1 MKRTLT
7 SLIALLVIAALVTAI
22 PGRSVSGHGDEA
34 TPAAMS
40 MGAAYL
46 MIANSGTEA
55 DRLIAGSTSVAA
67 TVEIHEIVD
76 VEGVMKMQ
84 PLADGLEIPAG
95 GSVELKPGGYHI
107 MLIGLTESLTDGA
120 TYELTLTFATA
131 GDVKLMVPVY
141 VSEDAA
147 VAAMTAMPPAPVTAG
162 TLTLSNF
169 WSRSAPAMGAD
180 STATSGATGAAFMV
194 ITNAGTEAD
203 KLIGG
208 TTHVAETVEIHEMK
222 EGSGGVMEMS
232 PVEGGLE
239 VPAGGSVELKSGSY
253 HIMLIGLKEDL
264 IAGTTY
270 ELTLTFEKAG
280 DVTIVVPVQANAMD
294 VSTPSAPVTVG
305 SITVSGQWSR
315 MAPAMNSD
323 SMDMGEGTPASGM

>member
-1 MKRTLT
+1 MKRTFT
-7 SLIALLVIAALVTAI
+7 SLIALMVVAALMTAI
-22 PGRSVSGHGDEA
+22 PGQSVSAQADDAA
-34 TPAAMS
+34 TPATMS

-55 DRLIAGSTSVAA
+55 DKLIGGSTTVAS
-67 TVEIHEIVD
+67 TVEIHEIID
-76 VEGVMKMQ
+76 VEGVMKML
-84 PLADGLEIPAG
+84 PLAEGLDIPAG

-107 MLIGLTESLTDGA
+107 MLIGLTESLTDGM
-120 TYELTLTFATA
+120 TYELTLTFATT

-147 VAAMTAMPPAPVTAG
+147 MAATPVAPVTAG

-180 STATSGATGAAFMV
+180 STASSGATAAAFML

-203 KLIGG
+203 KLIAVK
-208 TTHVAETVEIHEMK
+208 TDVAETAEIHQMK

-239 VPAGGSVELKSGSY
+239 IPVGGSVELKPGSF
-253 HIMLIGLKEDL
+253 HVMLIGLKEDL
-264 IAGTTY
+264 TAGTSY

-280 DVTIVVPVQANAMD
+280 DVTIVVPVQANVMD
-294 VSTPSAPVTVG
+294 VATPAAPVTVG
-305 SITVSGQWSR
+305 SITISGQWTR
-315 MAPAMNSD
+315 MAPALNSD
-323 SMDMGEGTPASGM
+323 SEMDMGKGTPASGM

>member
-1 MKRTLT
+1 MKRTFT
-7 SLIALLVIAALVTAI
+7 SLIAIMVVAALMTAI
-22 PGRSVSGHGDEA
+22 PGRSVTAQSGDAA

-46 MIANSGTEA
+46 TIANSGTDA
-55 DRLIAGSTSVAA
+55 DKLIGGSTTVAS

-76 VEGVMKMQ
+76 VDGVMKMQ

-107 MLIGLTESLTDGA
+107 MLIGLTESLTDGM
-120 TYELTLTFATA
+120 TYELTLTFATT

-147 VAAMTAMPPAPVTAG
+147 MAATPATPVTAG

-169 WSRSAPAMGAD
+169 WSRSAPAMGAESD
-180 STATSGATGAAFMV
+180 ATSGATAAGFMV

-203 KLIGG
+203 KLIAVK
-208 TTHVAETVEIHEMK
+208 TDVAATAEVHQMK

-239 VPAGGSVELKSGSY
+239 IPAGGSVELKSGSF
-253 HIMLIGLKEDL
+253 HVMLIGLKEDL
-264 IAGTTY
+264 TSGTSY

-294 VSTPSAPVTVG
+294 ISTPAAPVTVG
-305 SITVSGQWSR
+305 SITISGQWTR
-315 MAPAMNSD
+315 MAPAMNGNSE
-323 SMDMGEGTPASGM
+323 MDMGEGTPASGM